1 MSIWTDEEA
10 RQLDPDYNRDDEG
23 GELDRA
29 SDAVIC
35 TIYDALVG
43 VNNAELNI
51 ELTLPNGKV
60 IQWSSS
66 TDDELT
72 NKQTRQRFVKALS
85 QVGLVDN
92 LALELDSDDINLIMG
107 ENDE

>member
-10 RQLDPDYNRDDEG
+10 RQLDPDYYNTDG
-23 GELDRA
+23 MKRA
-29 SDAVIC
+29 ADAVIC

-92 LALELDSDDINLIMG
+92 LALELDDNDINLIMG
-107 ENDE
+107 GNDE